1 MLTWQRSTLPHGHPC
16 STIDAVELNCPVRN
30 GKECFLYAIITRYYL
45 LIFEIIYS
53 FKIAYELSHI
63 IGQALD
69 LLVSVSYIRYR
80 TSTSDLSTLC
90 SSRGLTSLCYGKS
103 HLEGGFTLRCF
114 QRLSLPDLATQP
126 CSWQNN
132 WCTRGQSIPVL
143 SY

>member
-1 MLTWQRSTLPHGHPC
+1 MGRSVSSTPSSPDAMILQILDLAKNLVLLGSAERVSFFKEAC
-16 STIDAVELNCPVRN
+16 SL
-30 GKECFLYAIITRYYL
+30 
-45 LIFEIIYS
+45 
-53 FKIAYELSHI
+53 KIAYGLFYI

-126 CSWQNN
+126 CSWRNN

>member
-1 MLTWQRSTLPHGHPC
+1 MGRSVSSTPSSPDAMILQIFDLAKNIVLLGSVERVSFFKEGC
-16 STIDAVELNCPVRN
+16 SL
-30 GKECFLYAIITRYYL
+30 
-45 LIFEIIYS
+45 
-53 FKIAYELSHI
+53 KIAHELSYI

>member
-1 MLTWQRSTLPHGHPC
+1 MNYS
-16 STIDAVELNCPVRN
+16 
-30 GKECFLYAIITRYYL
+30 
-45 LIFEIIYS
+45 IF
-53 FKIAYELSHI
+53 

-80 TSTSDLSTLC
+80 TYTSDLSTLC

-114 QRLSLPDLATQP
+114 QRLSLPDLATQL
-126 CSWQNN
+126 CSWRNN
-132 WCTRGQSIPVL
+132 WYTRGQSIPVL